1 MVGALVRGD
10 GLLGKA
16 VESSA
21 MRAGAVTT
29 SHVDA
34 FVYACAMRR
43 PQHPARRVAELVD
56 AFGRA
61 CRGHGPA
68 SVLEEYR

>member
-1 MVGALVRGD
+1 
-10 GLLGKA
+10 
-16 VESSA
+16 